1 MSDQIDVNQAIK
13 KINLFVSTL
22 QDYQLPSGEKKKKK
36 SLKDNY
42 FIWNHWNW
50 QTIPETCSVL
60 IVYEIV

>member
-36 SLKDNY
+36 L
-42 FIWNHWNW
+42 
-50 QTIPETCSVL
+50 EG
-60 IVYEIV
+60 